1 MLPCWV
7 LGSGPIRCGEFGVFL
22 GHVASAWRVLTQL
35 SKSPKW
41 AQNRVKL
48 RQYRVKKC
56 WWWWWLGGRGKGFVG
71 SVQSGKRAGSTS

>member
-7 LGSGPIRCGEFGVFL
+7 LGSGPIRCGGFDVFL

-48 RQYRVKKC
+48 RQYHGKGVG
-56 WWWWWLGGRGKGFVG
+56 GGRGGGGKGFVG